1 MGRKLRTVSVRL
13 DAWAS
18 ARLERAA
25 RLLRQSK
32 GALLARAGEEAA
44 QRVLL
49 EWAAQRYEAG
59 AASLSE
65 LAAETGLPL
74 EAIAQEVT
82 RQRGEGVTD
91 LYLASCRKL
100 SETLGIPAIRE
111 FRKGHTLGDISTK
124 ELIEE
129 SRRG

>member
-1 MGRKLRTVSVRL
+1 MGTKLKTVSVRL
-13 DAWAS
+13 DARAS
-18 ARLERAA
+18 ARVERAA

-32 GALLARAGEEAA
+32 GAFLARAGEEAA

-49 EWAAQRYEAG
+49 EWAAQRYEAE

-82 RQRGEGVTD
+82 RQRGEDATEH
-91 LYLASCRKL
+91 YLASCRKL
-100 SETLGIPAIRE
+100 SETLRMPEFYAGARRAIEVLTQEAASARP
-111 FRKGHTLGDISTK
+111 
-124 ELIEE
+124 
-129 SRRG
+129 